1 MANYRQFT
9 LTNEARTESFDLND
23 FNGFLATSP
32 TGLGVYR
39 TSEYIVIGNQR
50 VQTNNRQTFQK
61 ITINII
67 ILGSRS
73 TWESKY
79 ATLRNFISRNLK
91 GGFRLYYTP
100 QETTRYIKCDIVMA
114 DKTEKDRANLPIK
127 LEIQPLSL
135 WLDDVQV
142 ESVRKEITGENLF
155 EFKPNDNLTDKYGRH
170 FYSAS
175 FEQVEDLT
183 DDYGRDVYAISFG
196 SIASQI
202 TILNNTGTETTPLL
216 IRIYGRAINPF
227 ITLKRAGS
235 SLVEQQVSFSGLTIE
250 SGYYLEIN
258 SEATDTHIELV
269 NIATGERF
277 DRESFADIDS
287 NIYMELPMGK
297 WEIEIT
303 EESGENECYAQIFFA
318 NQNYGG

>member
-9 LTNEARTESFDLND
+9 LTNEARTESVVLND

-39 TSEYIVIGNQR
+39 TSEYIVVGNQR
-50 VQTNNRQTFQK
+50 IQTNNRQTFQK
-61 ITINII
+61 ITINVM
-67 ILGSRS
+67 ILGERS
-73 TWESKY
+73 TWETKY

-100 QETTRYIKCDIVMA
+100 QETTRYIKCDITMA

-155 EFKPNDNLTDKYGRH
+155 EFKLNDNLTDDYDRDW
-170 FYSAS
+170 YSAK
-175 FEQVEDLT
+175 FEEIEELT
-183 DDYGRDVYAISFG
+183 IEGRDVYAISFG
-196 SIASQI
+196 SIASQS
-202 TILNNTGTETTPLL
+202 TILNNTGAETTPLL
-216 IRIYGRAINPF
+216 IRIFGRAINPF
-227 ITLKRAGS
+227 ITLKRAES
-235 SLVEQQVSFSGLTIE
+235 DLAEQQVSFSGLTIE

>member
-1 MANYRQFT
+1 MASYRQFT
-9 LTNEARTESFDLND
+9 ITNEARTESIVLND

-32 TGLGVYR
+32 TGLGIYR
-39 TSEYIVIGNQR
+39 QSEYIVVGNQR
-50 VQTNNRQTFQK
+50 IQTNNRQTFQK
-61 ITINII
+61 ITINVM
-67 ILGSRS
+67 ILGGRS

-79 ATLRNFISRNLK
+79 VTLRDFISRNLK

-100 QETTRYIKCDIVMA
+100 QETTRYIKCDITMA

-135 WLDDVQV
+135 WLDDVQA
-142 ESVRKEITGENLF
+142 ESVRKEIAGENLF
-155 EFKPNDNLTDKYGRH
+155 EFKLNDNLTDDYDRDW
-170 FYSAS
+170 YSAK
-175 FEQVEDLT
+175 FEEIEDLT
-183 DDYGRDVYAISFG
+183 IEGRDVYAISFG
-196 SIASQI
+196 SIASQT

-216 IRIYGRAINPF
+216 IRIFGRAINPF

-235 SLVEQQVSFSGLTIE
+235 GLVEQQVSFSGLTIE

-287 NIYMELPMGK
+287 NIYMELPTGK
-297 WEIEIT
+297 WVIEIT